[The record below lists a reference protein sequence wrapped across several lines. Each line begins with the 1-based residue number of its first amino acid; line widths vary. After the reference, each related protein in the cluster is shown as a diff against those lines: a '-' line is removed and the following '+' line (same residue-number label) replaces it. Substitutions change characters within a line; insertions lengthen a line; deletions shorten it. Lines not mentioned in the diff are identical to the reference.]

1 MQKRLI
7 MLCLTGIIGYH
18 QTALGE
24 DLWQVYEQAKK
35 NDPTFRAAEADY
47 RAQTEASSQAWAPL
61 LPQVNASASR
71 SKDKLDVTNSTT
83 LPGVGTYDTDTNT
96 YVLSLNQ
103 AIFRYDRWVGVRQA
117 NAKVARAESGLGN
130 AREDLILRVAQTYF
144 NVLSANDSLIF
155 ARGEKEA
162 IEQQLQ
168 QTQQRFRVGL
178 SAITDVHEAQARYD
192 QAVATEIIAQNA
204 LAISHEALRELTG
217 NPFNKL
223 ATLKDTVPLIRPEPD
238 NIDNWVSTALK
249 QNLALLASEKSMD
262 IAREEM
268 NRARAGHY
276 PTLDFNAQQKKVDT
290 TGTFALNEKDTVLS
304 LQLNLPLF
312 SGGMIASQSREA
324 AERHAQS
331 KELYEQQ
338 HRVTER
344 QARSAYLSVIAGI
357 SQVTALQQA
366 LKSTQTSLEATRTGF
381 EVGTRTMV
389 DVLNSQQDLFRAQR
403 DYAKSRYDYLMETL
417 KLKQSAGTLLDDDL
431 KQMNQWL
438 Q

>member
-7 MLCLTGIIGYH
+7 ALLIIGAIGYQ
-18 QTALGE
+18 QTAWGE

-61 LPQVNASASR
+61 LPQVNASATR
-71 SKDKLDVTNSTT
+71 SKDKLDVTKSTT
-83 LPGVGTYDTDTNT
+83 IPGVGTYDTDTNT

-130 AREDLILRVAQTYF
+130 AKEDLILRVAQTYF
-144 NVLSANDSLIF
+144 DVLSANDSLMF
-155 ARGEKEA
+155 ATGERKA

-178 SAITDVHEAQARYD
+178 SAITDVHEAQARFD
-192 QAVATEIIAQNA
+192 QATAQEIIAQNV

-217 NPFNKL
+217 NPFNQL
-223 ATLKDTVPLIRPEPD
+223 AILKATVPLIRPDPD
-238 NIDNWVSTALK
+238 NIDNWVGTALK
-249 QNLALLASEKSMD
+249 QNLALLASEKAMD
-262 IAREEM
+262 IASEEM
-268 NRARAGHY
+268 SRARAGHY
-276 PTLDFNAQQKKVDT
+276 PTLDFNAQRKKVDT
-290 TGTFALNEKDTVLS
+290 SGDLQLKENDTVLS
-304 LQLNLPLF
+304 LQLNIPLF
-312 SGGMIASQSREA
+312 SGGLIASQSREA
-324 AERHAQS
+324 AERAAQS

-338 HRVTER
+338 RRVTER
-344 QARSAYLSVIAGI
+344 QARSSFLSVIAGI
-357 SQVTALQQA
+357 SQVSALQQA
-366 LKSTQTSLEATRTGF
+366 LKSTQTSLEATQTGF

-417 KLKQSAGTLLDDDL
+417 KLKQSAGTLLDEDL
-431 KQMNQWL
+431 KQLNQWL